1 MTVVIVAS
9 QRDAAAL
16 NIADK
21 LIRDHGFEQGKGTS
35 TCSPCYVRGNAQLV
49 CLDRDVIYADGID
62 AELHCEAII
71 FASRH
76 KSDSGAPTLTTHV
89 SGNPGST
96 ASLGGLARR
105 LALAH
110 PQMLRSALVGLA
122 QAARDLGLSEY
133 SVSLEA
139 THHGPTELG
148 VPSMFVEIGST
159 EREWN
164 DPRAGKAAAQAISSA
179 VTTVENGPSAVGFGG
194 GHYSMKHTRI
204 SLDGKYCVGHILPKY
219 FFDNYDVEI
228 VRLAFE
234 RTVGNCTLAVIDW
247 KGIRGGERSRLL
259 EDLKG
264 LGINTV
270 RT

>member
-1 MTVVIVAS
+1 MTILILAS

-21 LIRDHGFEQGKGTS
+21 LIGDHGFEQSKCVS
-35 TCSPCYVRGNAQLV
+35 SSSQCYVRGNAQLIY
-49 CLDRDVIYADGID
+49 LDRDLIYADGID
-62 AELHCEAII
+62 TEFPCEAII

-76 KSDSGAPTLTTHV
+76 KSDSGDPTLTTHV
-89 SGNPGST
+89 CGNLGSD
-96 ASLGGLARR
+96 ASFGGLARK
-105 LALAH
+105 LAVAD

-122 QAARDLGLSEY
+122 QATRDLGLSEY

-139 THHGPTELG
+139 THHGPTELN
-148 VPSMFVEIGST
+148 VPSIFVEIGST
-159 EREWN
+159 EREWS

-179 VTTVENGPSAVGFGG
+179 VTTIENGPSAVGFGG
-194 GHYSMKHTRI
+194 GHYSTKHTRT

-219 FFDNYDVEI
+219 FFDNYDMEM

-259 EDLKG
+259 EDLKK
-264 LGINTV
+264 LGINAI